1 MWLAAAF
8 LSALFAGITAI
19 LAKTGIQN
27 TDSDIA
33 TALRTSVI
41 AVFSCLIVL
50 FSGAGKGLFTIES
63 RSLVFLILSGLATGF
78 SWLCYFRALSLGNVN
93 KVVAVDKLST
103 VLAVIAAFLFLQE
116 PVSWY
121 AWGGAVLLT
130 AGTLLMIQK
139 KEEQKR
145 GGGRWLL
152 YALLSALFAALT
164 SILGKIGV
172 ENVDSNLG
180 TAIRT
185 CVVLLMAWLI
195 CIVQKKVSLVRKIEK
210 KSMRFILLSGITGG
224 LSWLCYYY
232 ALKYGKTTAVIAVD
246 KLSVVL
252 TIVFARVLLKE
263 RLNKRAV
270 LGTALLSL
278 GVLAMIF

>member
-8 LSALFAGITAI
+8 VSALFAGITAI

-27 TDSDIA
+27 TDSDLA

-41 AVFSCLIVL
+41 AIFSWLIVL
-50 FSGAGKGLFTIES
+50 FSGTWNGLFTIES
-63 RSLVFLILSGLATGF
+63 RSLVFLVLSGLATGF

-103 VLAVIAAFLFLQE
+103 VLAVIAAFFLLQE

-139 KEEQKR
+139 KEEQTR
-145 GGGRWLL
+145 GDRRWLL

-195 CIVQKKVSLVRKIEK
+195 CIFQKKAWQIRKIEK
-210 KSMRFILLSGITGG
+210 RSMMFILFSGITGG

-232 ALKYGKTTAVIAVD
+232 ALKYGRTTAVIAVD

-252 TIVFARVLLKE
+252 TILFARILLKE
-263 RLNKRAV
+263 RLSKKAV
-270 LGTALLSL
+270 LGAALLCF

>member
-1 MWLAAAF
+1 MWILYAF
-8 LSALFAGITAI
+8 GSALFAGLTAVLAKCGIRKTDSTVATAI
-19 LAKTGIQN
+19 RTIVVLAFSWLMVFIVGSQERLSAISEKT
-27 TDSDIA
+27 
-33 TALRTSVI
+33 L
-41 AVFSCLIVL
+41 L
-50 FSGAGKGLFTIES
+50 
-63 RSLVFLILSGLATGF
+63 FLILSGLATGA

-185 CVVLLMAWLI
+185 YVVLLMAWLI

-270 LGTALLSL
+270 LGAALLSL

>member
-1 MWLAAAF
+1 MACGSVFVPHF
-8 LSALFAGITAI
+8 LQELRLFWQRRVFRIRTAI
-19 LAKTGIQN
+19 SQRLCGP
-27 TDSDIA
+27 
-33 TALRTSVI
+33 SVI
-41 AVFSCLIVL
+41 AVFSWLIVL

-152 YALLSALFAALT
+152 YALLS
-164 SILGKIGV
+164 
-172 ENVDSNLG
+172 
-180 TAIRT
+180 
-185 CVVLLMAWLI
+185 
-195 CIVQKKVSLVRKIEK
+195 
-210 KSMRFILLSGITGG
+210 
-224 LSWLCYYY
+224 
-232 ALKYGKTTAVIAVD
+232 
-246 KLSVVL
+246 
-252 TIVFARVLLKE
+252 
-263 RLNKRAV
+263 RAV
-270 LGTALLSL
+270 CGAY
-278 GVLAMIF
+278 VYFRKDRR

>member
-41 AVFSCLIVL
+41 AVFSWFIVL

-103 VLAVIAAFLFLQE
+103 VLAVIAAFLFLHE

-130 AGTLLMIQK
+130 AGT
-139 KEEQKR
+139 
-145 GGGRWLL
+145 
-152 YALLSALFAALT
+152 
-164 SILGKIGV
+164 
-172 ENVDSNLG
+172 
-180 TAIRT
+180 
-185 CVVLLMAWLI
+185 
-195 CIVQKKVSLVRKIEK
+195 
-210 KSMRFILLSGITGG
+210 
-224 LSWLCYYY
+224 
-232 ALKYGKTTAVIAVD
+232 
-246 KLSVVL
+246 
-252 TIVFARVLLKE
+252 
-263 RLNKRAV
+263 
-270 LGTALLSL
+270 
-278 GVLAMIF
+278 